1 MPQTIRLDSRYS
13 RQQAHRVIDAAP
25 AGYVVTVK
33 EPKRSTAQNDRFWA
47 MLSDVSRAKPEG
59 RAHTP
64 ETWKALF
71 MHACGYASRFEM
83 GLSGEP
89 FPVGFRSSQL
99 TVRQMTELMDFIDAW
114 GTERGVI
121 WTERQQVDA

>member
-13 RQQAHRVIDAAP
+13 RQEAHRVIDAAP

-64 ETWKALF
+64 EAWKELF
-71 MHACGYASRFEM
+71 MHACGWESRFAQ
-83 GLSGEP
+83 GLNGEF

-114 GTERGVI
+114 GTERGVV